1 MYKLKQLSV
10 WFYLGL
16 LVWLTIYILRR
27 NNIIIP
33 YINGY
38 LTDLIAV
45 PMYCYFVEFITNFF
59 STAKREFKRK
69 DIISSIVYL
78 TIIFEVICPHISD
91 KFTSDPF
98 DVVCYIIGGFTYYFL
113 RKRMNKTQV
122 Y

>member
-45 PMYCYFVEFITNFF
+45 PMYCYCVEFITNFF
-59 STAKREFKRK
+59 STSKRELKRK
-69 DIISSIVYL
+69 DIISSIFYL
-78 TIIFEVICPHISD
+78 SLIFEIICPYISD

-98 DVVCYIIGGFTYYFL
+98 DVICYTIGGFTYYFL
-113 RKRMNKTQV
+113 RKRRNKIQV

>member
-69 DIISSIVYL
+69 DIISSIFYL
-78 TIIFEVICPHISD
+78 SLIFEIICPYISD

-98 DVVCYIIGGFTYYFL
+98 DVICYTIGGFTYYFL
-113 RKRMNKTQV
+113 RKRMNQAQV
-122 Y
+122 S